1 MTAGPTG
8 RSRSNWCARP
18 SRPTFDEAA
27 ALLKLFPDQAKFTRE
42 EQRRF
47 ELLVAHWDVPL
58 NVVDMATRK
67 PVAIMSDRPRLDTR
81 SRRLFA
87 PYAADG
93 LVPARVSVAYGATF
107 RVMTGDGEDLADST
121 GRMRHEA
128 QGRRDLPAVGDWVAV
143 KPTAAVGGRA
153 TIQAILPR
161 KSVFSRKAAGTDT
174 TEQILATNV
183 DTAFLMTAF
192 DQDLNLRRLERYL
205 AMTWESG
212 ATPVILINK
221 TDLSDQVEAL
231 TAGVD
236 GIALGVPVHAISAKH
251 SNGLDALTPYLVPGH
266 TLVVL
271 GSSGVGKSTLIN
283 RLVGNER
290 LAHAGSAR
298 LRPSREAHD
307 HASRADR
314 LPGGALL
321 IDTPGMRELQ
331 LWSADAGVA
340 EAFDDIAALAPGCY
354 FADCLHA
361 QEPQCAVKQAVAD
374 GRLPAERLQ
383 SFHKLRA
390 EQDALT
396 ARQDVMAQQL
406 RKKRDRIGSRAVRA
420 ITKLKGRT

>member
-1 MTAGPTG
+1 MLTTLGWT
-8 RSRSNWCARP
+8 S
-18 SRPTFDEAA
+18 
-27 ALLKLFPDQAKFTRE
+27 ALQTVFT
-42 EQRRF
+42 
-47 ELLVAHWDVPL
+47 
-58 NVVDMATRK
+58 
-67 PVAIMSDRPRLDTR
+67 
-81 SRRLFA
+81 

-107 RVMTGDGEDLADST
+107 RVVTQDGEYLADST

-143 KPTAAVGGRA
+143 KPSTTAGGRA

-192 DQDLNLRRLERYL
+192 DQDLNLRRIERYL

-212 ATPVILINK
+212 AMPVILINK
-221 TDLSDQVEAL
+221 TDLSDQVDTLSADV
-231 TAGVD
+231 G

-251 SNGLDALTPYLVPGH
+251 SNGLDALASYLVPGH

-283 RLVGNER
+283 RLVGSER
-290 LAHAGSAR
+290 LHTQEVRDSDHRGR
-298 LRPSREAHD
+298 HTTTHRELIV
-307 HASRADR
+307 

-331 LWSADAGVA
+331 LWSADAGVK
-340 EAFDDIAALAPGCY
+340 EAFDDVSAIAAECF
-354 FADCLHA
+354 FADCQHGR
-361 QEPQCAVKQAVAD
+361 EPRCAVKRAVED
-374 GRLPAERLQ
+374 GRLPAERLG

-390 EQDALT
+390 EQEALT
-396 ARQDVMAQQL
+396 ARQDVMAQQV
-406 RKKRDRIGSRAVRA
+406 RKKRDKIGARAGRA
-420 ITKLKGRT
+420 ITRMKGRA

>member
-1 MTAGPTG
+1 MLTSLGWTDALQ
-8 RSRSNWCARP
+8 
-18 SRPTFDEAA
+18 AA
-27 ALLKLFPDQAKFTRE
+27 
-42 EQRRF
+42 
-47 ELLVAHWDVPL
+47 
-58 NVVDMATRK
+58 
-67 PVAIMSDRPRLDTR
+67 
-81 SRRLFA
+81 FA
-87 PYAADG
+87 PHAADR

-107 RVMTGDGEDLADST
+107 RVVTEDGEHLADST
-121 GRMRHEA
+121 GKMRHEA

-143 KPTAAVGGRA
+143 KPATAAGGRA

-192 DQDLNLRRLERYL
+192 DQDLNLRRIERYL

-221 TDLSDQVEAL
+221 TDLSEEVDAL
-231 TAGVD
+231 TAGVG
-236 GIALGVPVHAISAKH
+236 GIALGVPVLAISAKH
-251 SNGLDALTPYLVPGH
+251 SRGLDALTPYLIPGQ

-290 LAHAGSAR
+290 LATQEVRDSDHRGKHTTTH
-298 LRPSREAHD
+298 RELIV
-307 HASRADR
+307 

-340 EAFDDIAALAPGCY
+340 ETFDDISAIASGCF
-354 FADCLHA
+354 FANCQHDR
-361 QEPQCAVKQAVAD
+361 EPRCAVKQAVED
-374 GRLPAERLQ
+374 GRLPAERLA
-383 SFHKLRA
+383 SLHKLRA
-390 EQDALT
+390 EQEALT
-396 ARQDVMAQQL
+396 ARQDVMAQQT
-406 RKKRDRIGSRAVRA
+406 RKKRDKIGARAVRA
-420 ITKLKGRT
+420 VTKLKGRT

>member
-1 MTAGPTG
+1 MLTDLGWT
-8 RSRSNWCARP
+8 
-18 SRPTFDEAA
+18 D
-27 ALLKLFPDQAKFTRE
+27 AL
-42 EQRRF
+42 
-47 ELLVAHWDVPL
+47 
-58 NVVDMATRK
+58 AT
-67 PVAIMSDRPRLDTR
+67 T
-81 SRRLFA
+81 FA
-87 PYAADG
+87 PHAADG

-107 RVMTGDGEDLADST
+107 RVVTAEGEFLADST
-121 GRMRHEA
+121 GKMRHEA

-143 KPTAAVGGRA
+143 RTTTAAGGRA

-221 TDLSDQVEAL
+221 TDLSDEVDAL
-231 TAGVD
+231 TASVG

-251 SNGLDALTPYLVPGH
+251 SNGLDAITPYLVPGH

-290 LAHAGSAR
+290 LATQEVRDSDHRGKHTTTH
-298 LRPSREAHD
+298 RELIV
-307 HASRADR
+307 

-340 EAFDDIAALAPGCY
+340 EAFDDISAIASDCF
-354 FADCLHA
+354 FANCQHDR
-361 QEPQCAVKQAVAD
+361 EPRCAVKRAVEE
-374 GRLPAERLQ
+374 GRLPAERLGN
-383 SFHKLRA
+383 FHKLRA
-390 EQDALT
+390 EQEALT
-396 ARQDVMAQQL
+396 ARQDVMAQQT
-406 RKKRDRIGSRAVRA
+406 RKKRDKIGARAVRA
-420 ITKLKGRT
+420 ITKMKDRT